1 MKERFMR
8 DPGFIL
14 IHNNRELRL
23 LTKKLPIGYT
33 IFIILNRIDFTNLSK
48 QSTDLT
54 VLSLNR
60 FNSSIRP

>member
-14 IHNNRELRL
+14 IRNNRELRL
-23 LTKKLPIGYT
+23 LSKKLPVGST